1 MAFVKILSYRYRL
14 YREIRSRALL
24 MVVQLENI
32 SHLEEASVKVTQFR
46 FFVCFSF
53 RGLIS
58 SYKVTD
64 LIPSYKI
71 ET

>member
-1 MAFVKILSYRYRL
+1 
-14 YREIRSRALL
+14 